1 MAHRARQK
9 DDLRSGKE
17 PDEKIT
23 VAHIMPWSGI
33 GGVEIATLRM
43 ATLTNQRFR
52 NIAFCLPDA
61 HDLRSR
67 FEGAGVETISYQ
79 APEPSLR
86 HAGKYYKDSLLIAH
100 ALKRVKADIVHFAE
114 EKAAYHCSLA
124 ARLAG
129 AKLVCHLRVSNPKLS
144 LRQHLCLRPVHSF
157 IFVSQEARQTF
168 AVALPEDKA
177 RVIYDAVEVPD
188 ADTTEDNLSVR
199 REFEIPVESPV
210 VGMVA
215 RVSPQK
221 DYGTLADAAVKVLE
235 KHPDTRFFI
244 VGDNSLVDLNRQHYE
259 EVSKNLSALG
269 IAKSFL
275 FTGHRKDVPRLISAM
290 DICVLSTHKEGFP
303 LSILETMAMRKPMVA
318 TSVGGIPEIVRPGI
332 NGYLHQHG
340 NSQEL
345 ADAIMT
351 LIENPEQTK
360 RMGLAAYEEVKKNYA
375 RDTYIENMSN
385 AYHDVIDR

>member
-1 MAHRARQK
+1 MARIAGQR
-9 DDLRSGKE
+9 DDRRSGKE
-17 PDEKIT
+17 PENKIT

-43 ATLTNQRFR
+43 AALTNQRFR
-52 NIAFCLPDA
+52 NVAFCLPDA
-61 HDLRSR
+61 HELHTR
-67 FEGAGVETISYQ
+67 FEDIGVETISYQ

-86 HAGKYYKDSLLIAH
+86 HAGKYYKESLPIAR
-100 ALKRVKADIVHFAE
+100 ALKQLKADIVHFAE

-124 ARLAG
+124 AKLAG
-129 AKLVCHLRVSNPKLS
+129 VKLICHLRVSNPRLS
-144 LRQHLCLRPVHSF
+144 LRQRLCLRPVHSF

-168 AVALPEDKA
+168 AIALPEKKT
-177 RVIYDAVEVPD
+177 RVIYDAVEVPGE
-188 ADTTEDNLSVR
+188 DTGESNISVR
-199 REFEIPVESPV
+199 REFEIPIESLI

-221 DYGTLADAAVKVLE
+221 DYGTLADAAAKILQR
-235 KHPDTRFFI
+235 HPDTRFFI

-259 EVSKNLSALG
+259 EVSKQLSTLG
-269 IAKSFL
+269 ITKSFL
-275 FTGHRKDVPRLISAM
+275 FTGHREDVPRLISAM

-303 LSILETMAMRKPMVA
+303 LSILEMMAMRKPVIA

-345 ADAIMT
+345 AEAIMT
-351 LIENPEQTK
+351 LIESPEKTK

-375 RDTYIENMSN
+375 RDTYIENISK
-385 AYHDVIDR
+385 AYLEAIDQ